1 MSANGVERRFT
12 PRMQLRLPIDLSLA
26 TAIAPPEHVES
37 LNISRRGVYLSTALP
52 ITAGAPVELRFTMP
66 EEIIGKP
73 ERAWRCVG
81 RVVRV
86 DRPRRFWGRRGVG
99 IQFDYYE
106 LVPAPDEIR
115 LIKAKPR
122 GVNARSKFLE
132 RAKNAS
138 SLN

>member
-1 MSANGVERRFT
+1 MSSNGVERRFT
-12 PRMQLRLPIDLSLA
+12 PRMQLQLPIHLSLA
-26 TAIAPPEHVES
+26 SAIAPPEHIES

-66 EEIIGKP
+66 EEISGKP

-106 LVPAPDEIR
+106 LVPAPADIR
-115 LIKAKPR
+115 LLKTKPR
-122 GVNARSKFLE
+122 SAKTRSKLLE
-132 RAKNAS
+132 RAKRAVNF
-138 SLN
+138 N